1 MNNYPWI
8 WILHRDERLLL
19 SFQSSA
25 FTGFIMLVIL
35 LNALTIGLETN
46 EEWKVNY
53 GNVFKALDEFFLAIY
68 TMEFFLKLYAEPK
81 GYWKSSYNIFDV
93 TILGISYVQLIMDE
107 MNVGDNVLAPLRLLR
122 GECYCVPTIF
132 ELCVLL
138 GTGLHAQHRWVVSI
152 VLPSW

>member
-1 MNNYPWI
+1 
-8 WILHRDERLLL
+8 
-19 SFQSSA
+19 
-25 FTGFIMLVIL
+25 MLVIF

-68 TMEFFLKLYAEPK
+68 TMEFIMKLYAEPK

-93 TILGISYVQLIMDE
+93 TILAISYVQLIMDE

-122 GECYCVPTIF
+122 GEFCIHIRILPNHMKRAENLF
-132 ELCVLL
+132 
-138 GTGLHAQHRWVVSI
+138 LHPEMMWKFVISNSI
-152 VLPSW
+152 WTLNVEPKKV